1 MEFLAE
7 AYLPMAEVYTH
18 HKTRPCGE
26 FLAEVYLPQAEVY
39 THHKTRPRGEFL
51 AEVYLPQA
59 EVSGAVVVGGLVAD
73 APPHVHH
80 LELVPPLL
88 APLLQPRVHSLHQA
102 VALMFG
108 VCASTS
114 SASSVL

>member
-7 AYLPMAEVYTH
+7 AYLPM
-18 HKTRPCGE
+18 
-26 FLAEVYLPQAEVY
+26 AEVY